1 VCAKVPTPPC
11 ATCGQSPCEC
21 GPKVCSTCGLIPCVC
36 EKPPKKTIRIK
47 LADGKERTIQHMMAT
62 TFWHPDGT
70 PMSAQQFME
79 SLYGRFPDFFKDE
92 AELRTIWSAPDTRAS
107 LLEGLAEKGF
117 GTDQMTEMQ
126 LIIDAEKSDLFDVLA
141 HVAFALTPLTRE
153 ERANR
158 AKLEIKNHFDS
169 KQQAFLD
176 FVLAQYVTVGVHE
189 LDQQKLSPLLKL
201 KYNNAISDA
210 MADLGQPE
218 QIRIVFVGFQK
229 YLYQQTAT

>member
-1 VCAKVPTPPC
+1 
-11 ATCGQSPCEC
+11 
-21 GPKVCSTCGLIPCVC
+21 
-36 EKPPKKTIRIK
+36 
-47 LADGKERTIQHMMAT
+47 
-62 TFWHPDGT
+62 
-70 PMSAQQFME
+70 
-79 SLYGRFPDFFKDE
+79 
-92 AELRTIWSAPDTRAS
+92 
-107 LLEGLAEKGF
+107 
-117 GTDQMTEMQ
+117 MTEMQ

-158 AKLEIKNHFDS
+158 AKLEIKTHFDS

-218 QIRIVFVGFQK
+218 QIRTVFVGFQK
-229 YLYQQTAT
+229 YLYQQTVT